1 MKLNLNLQSFY
12 SYSNLLQNHLIPN
25 GTFHK
30 SDVGHLYSSLTS
42 NIILE
47 VEIFKH
53 RSRSRNPHIYGKS
66 LKISLSI
73 AIHSYDDLVF

>member
-1 MKLNLNLQSFY
+1 MTSLLVHFTIKVEFEWCRMKLNLNLQSFY
-12 SYSNLLQNHLIPN
+12 SYSNLLQNHLMPN

-47 VEIFKH
+47 VEI
-53 RSRSRNPHIYGKS
+53 HIFMEN
-66 LKISLSI
+66 L
-73 AIHSYDDLVF
+73 